1 MQFLANDKRLI
12 LSAEWSLTLKIIPY
26 IQYMFE
32 KKKKKKQIIRYRLLE
47 SINHI

>member
-32 KKKKKKQIIRYRLLE
+32 KKKKTDY
-47 SINHI
+47 SISFVRIDQPHLK

>member
-32 KKKKKKQIIRYRLLE
+32 KKKKQIIRYRLLE

>member
-32 KKKKKKQIIRYRLLE
+32 KKKKKQIIRYRLLE